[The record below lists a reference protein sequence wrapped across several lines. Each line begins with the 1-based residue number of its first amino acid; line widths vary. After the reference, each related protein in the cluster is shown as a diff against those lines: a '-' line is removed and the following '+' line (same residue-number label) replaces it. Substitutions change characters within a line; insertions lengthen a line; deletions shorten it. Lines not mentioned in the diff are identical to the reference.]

1 MNIFVAVLLA
11 FLPKHFRQSF
21 THFEVPVAGSILGG
35 LLELFGALGLL
46 IRDYSNYMN
55 ARLAAIPVDLVSQAA
70 EKRGESAI
78 MSLGGFVLIDYLF
91 RLTTILLVYFTI
103 EGAVRVIAAIAGR
116 ETVPTLPLKLL
127 EYVGLQ
133 LSAQQKELK
142 MGARLRDEVLVD
154 PTGQSLQIASC
165 RPKQWNQL
173 TTVSYDGQFYELSS
187 EEQAAAP
194 RPFVYLLR
202 KKPATAV
209 IRGIYAYDPDEALQ
223 SK

>member
-1 MNIFVAVLLA
+1 MNIFVAVFLA
-11 FLPKHFRQSF
+11 FLPKRFRQSL
-21 THFEVPVAGSILGG
+21 THFEVPAAGSILGG
-35 LLELFGALGLL
+35 LLESFAALGLL
-46 IRDYSNYMN
+46 IRDYSAYMN
-55 ARLAAIPVDLVSQAA
+55 ARLAAIPSSLMENAA

-91 RLTTILLVYFTI
+91 RFTTILLAYFMV
-103 EGAVRVIAAIAGR
+103 EGAVRVVAAIASH
-116 ETVPTLPLKLL
+116 ETIPTLPLKLL
-127 EYVGLQ
+127 EYVGRQ
-133 LSAQQKELK
+133 LNAQQKELK

-154 PTGQSLQIASC
+154 PAGQSLQIASC

-173 TTVSYDGQFYELSS
+173 TTVSYDGQFFELTS
-187 EEQAAAP
+187 EHDASAP

-209 IRGIYAYDPDEALQ
+209 IRGIYAYDPDEALH